1 MLNTCAKKTPG
12 SSRFPASM
20 RLLVVASLL
29 TMTTAAPFPEED
41 SVVVLDPKN
50 FEDFIKSQD
59 YTIVGSRTL
68 CP

>member
-1 MLNTCAKKTPG
+1 
-12 SSRFPASM
+12 M